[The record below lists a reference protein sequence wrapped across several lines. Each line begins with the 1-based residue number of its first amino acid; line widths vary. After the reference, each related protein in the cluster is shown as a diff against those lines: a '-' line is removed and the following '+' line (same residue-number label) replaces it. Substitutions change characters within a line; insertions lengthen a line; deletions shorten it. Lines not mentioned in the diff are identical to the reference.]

1 MVVGTGFDVTSV
13 ARVARL
19 VRDHAAEL
27 DRIFTRQELAYCTGG
42 PARRREARYAGAFAG
57 KEAVLKA
64 LGIGWRSDIDWSEI
78 DTGRGDGTGA
88 VTLTGGAARAA
99 ERQGVTRVILSV
111 AFTSH
116 TALAAAL
123 AEGAAHD

>member
-19 VRDHAAEL
+19 VRDHAATL
-27 DRIFTRQELAYCTGG
+27 DRIFTPQERAYCTGG
-42 PARRREARYAGAFAG
+42 PARRRDARYAAAFAG

-78 DTGRGDGTGA
+78 DTGSRDGTGA

-111 AFTSH
+111 AFTSQ

-123 AEGAAHD
+123 AERAAYD

>member
-27 DRIFTRQELAYCTGG
+27 DRVFTRQELAYCTSG
-42 PARRREARYAGAFAG
+42 PARRRDARYAAAFAG

-99 ERQGVTRVILSV
+99 ERQRVTRVILSV

-123 AEGAAHD
+123 AEGAAHG